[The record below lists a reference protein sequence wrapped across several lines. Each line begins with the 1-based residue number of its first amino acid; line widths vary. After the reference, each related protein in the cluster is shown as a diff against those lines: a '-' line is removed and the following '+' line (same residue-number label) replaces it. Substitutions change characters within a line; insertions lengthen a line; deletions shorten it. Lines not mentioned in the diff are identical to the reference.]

1 MTRPDNIIP
10 IPKYSGSK
18 SASAAGGT
26 RHHPARTQL
35 PLPPEPSRS
44 VQSAPREGSFAWDEV
59 AIWLSIF
66 ALALLG
72 GFIGGFHG

>member
-44 VQSAPREGSFAWDEV
+44 IPSAPREGSSGEV
-59 AIWLSIF
+59 MIWLGIVV
-66 ALALLG
+66 LILVV
-72 GFIGGFHG
+72 GFFGGFHG

>member
-44 VQSAPREGSFAWDEV
+44 VPSAPREGSSGEV
-59 AIWLSIF
+59 MIWVGIVVLMVVGWI
-66 ALALLG
+66 LG
-72 GFIGGFHG
+72 GLS

>member
-1 MTRPDNIIP
+1 MTLPTISH
-10 IPKYSGSK
+10 SGSQP
-18 SASAAGGT
+18 ASEAGGT

-44 VQSAPREGSFAWDEV
+44 FPTAPREGSSGEV
-59 AIWLSIF
+59 MIWLGIV
-66 ALALLG
+66 LLILVG

>member
-10 IPKYSGSK
+10 IPTYSGSK

-26 RHHPARTQL
+26 RHHSKRPQP

-44 VQSAPREGSFAWDEV
+44 VPSAPREGSSGEV
-59 AIWLSIF
+59 MIWLGIVV
-66 ALALLG
+66 LILVG
-72 GFIGGFHG
+72 GYFGGFHG

>member
-44 VQSAPREGSFAWDEV
+44 IPSAPREGSSGEV
-59 AIWLSIF
+59 MIWLGIVV
-66 ALALLG
+66 LILVG
-72 GFIGGFHG
+72 GFVGGFT

>member
-44 VQSAPREGSFAWDEV
+44 VQSAPREGSSGEV
-59 AIWLSIF
+59 MIWVGIVVLI
-66 ALALLG
+66 LVG
-72 GFIGGFHG
+72 GFLGGFHG